1 MMTTEGAT
9 GATGPTDATGP
20 TAATGATGPTA
31 ATGATGPTAAT
42 GATGPTAATGATGA
56 TAATGA
62 TGATGARSRDQAIDE
77 EIYRRD
83 LAEVHLL
90 MDFISG
96 LPNKSLNDLRL
107 PDPGWPRPGDKLD
120 EPRPAMDPAHAVT
133 RISQIR
139 FPPDP
144 SPKIRAE

>member
-1 MMTTEGAT
+1 MITTEGAS
-9 GATGPTDATGP
+9 GASGPTD
-20 TAATGATGPTA
+20 
-31 ATGATGPTAAT
+31 
-42 GATGPTAATGATGA
+42 ATGA

-62 TGATGARSRDQAIDE
+62 TGATGARSQDELIDE

-96 LPNKSLNDLRL
+96 LPNKSLNDLKL
-107 PDPGWPRPGDKLD
+107 PDLGWQPPPDRPQDPRPV
-120 EPRPAMDPAHAVT
+120 MDPAHAVT
-133 RISQIR
+133 RISLIR

-144 SPKIRAE
+144 KPEIRAEDAAVLLLAKDC

>member
-1 MMTTEGAT
+1 MITPEGAT
-9 GATGPTDATGP
+9 RASGPTDATGP
-20 TAATGATGPTA
+20 TTATDPTS
-31 ATGATGPTAAT
+31 
-42 GATGPTAATGATGA
+42 ATGA

-62 TGATGARSRDQAIDE
+62 TGATGARSQDELIDE

-144 SPKIRAE
+144 SPK